1 MQTVNSSARICSL
14 VFLATSLF
22 FAQAEAFAAP
32 PSWAKGGESRKN
44 KQNKAP
50 VIEGT
55 PSTVAEVEQY
65 YSFQATA
72 SDREGDALTFSISN
86 KPTWAAFDT
95 ARGLLSGYPA
105 YGDAGSVTNNI
116 VVSVSDGRNTASL
129 APFSISVAAAPANSP
144 PVIGGTP
151 GSEVIAMET
160 YAFRPSA
167 SDADGD
173 PLTFSVANKP
183 FWASFNT
190 GTGQLSGT
198 PAPADLGLY
207 ENIRIS
213 VTDGTA
219 SASLDSFSIAVV
231 DTTNG
236 TATLSW
242 LAPDLNTDGSPLT
255 DLAGYHIYYGNAPGQ
270 YDRKLEIADAS
281 TLTAFIDNLSQGE
294 WYFAVTALNSKGE
307 ESDLSNELQITVQ

>member
-1 MQTVNSSARICSL
+1 MQPVNAPARICGL

-32 PSWAKGGESRKN
+32 PTWAKGGDSRKN
-44 KQNKAP
+44 KRNEAP

-65 YSFQATA
+65 YSFQASA

-95 ARGLLSGYPA
+95 ARGFLSGYPA
-105 YGDAGSVTNNI
+105 YGDAGGVTNNI
-116 VVSVSDGRNTASL
+116 VISVSDGQNKASL
-129 APFSISVAAAPANSP
+129 APFSISVGAAPPNSP

-151 GSEVIAMET
+151 GSEVIATET
-160 YAFRPSA
+160 YAFKPSA

-183 FWASFNT
+183 SWASFNS
-190 GTGQLSGT
+190 GTGRLYGT
-198 PAPADLGLY
+198 PASADVGLY

-213 VTDGTA
+213 VTDGVA
-219 SASLDSFSIAVV
+219 SASTASFAVAV
-231 DTTNG
+231 IETTTG
-236 TATLSW
+236 TATLTW
-242 LAPDLNTDGSPLT
+242 LAPEANADGSALT
-255 DLAGYHIYYGNAPGQ
+255 DLAGYRIYYGNVSGQ
-270 YDRKLEIADAS
+270 YDRQLDISGAGTMSAV
-281 TLTAFIDNLSQGE
+281 IDNLSQGS
-294 WYFAVTALNSKGE
+294 WYFAATALNSSGL
-307 ESDLSNELQITVQ
+307 ESALSNEVQKTVQ